1 MIEAQAVVEI
11 ALAAAARSGADGCIV
26 LVDETSH
33 ADVRFA
39 LNTTTTNGVR
49 RDRSVTVIVMV
60 AGANGAGPG
69 PGPGPG
75 PGSGSD
81 SGSGPGTQSVGVA
94 RRSGVV
100 DVEQMVSAALTDAR
114 GAPPADDVF
123 ALVDGM
129 GAARGGGRA
138 ASAAFG
144 LDPVETNLSVLGG
157 VLSGLSS
164 AFRRAA
170 AQDVVLAGFA
180 EYGVS
185 TLYLGS
191 STGVRLSFSQPTG
204 AVNLVGRSADGVR
217 SAWTGVGAERIGEIS
232 FGEMEEE
239 LWRRLAWAERSI
251 SLDAGHYEVILPP
264 SGVADMMGSLFFYG
278 MGGQDAEDGR
288 TVFSAA
294 GGDGGKGDGVGDGV
308 GARGTRVGDQLTKVP
323 FTLYSDPF
331 EPGLECLPFVAC
343 GSSDSESS
351 VFDNGLP
358 LERVDWVH
366 GGRLAHL
373 RYHRAGAARSG
384 VEVAPYID
392 NLILRAVSTNGGSVD
407 GGGTTGGASFDDMV
421 ARTERGLLLTCLW
434 YIREVDPA
442 TALLTGLTRDG
453 VYVIEDGAV
462 VGAANNFRFNE
473 SPVDLLARATEVGA
487 SVRTLGRELGEY
499 LNRCIMPP
507 LRIPDFNMSS
517 VSQAS

>member
-1 MIEAQAVVEI
+1 MIEAQEVIEV
-11 ALAAAARSGADGCIV
+11 ALAAAARRGADACIV

-49 RDRSVTVIVMV
+49 RDRSVTVIAMV
-60 AGANGAGPG
+60 S
-69 PGPGPG
+69 
-75 PGSGSD
+75 SGGD
-81 SGSGPGTQSVGVA
+81 AMPSVGVS

-100 DVEQMVSAALTDAR
+100 DVEQMVTAALTDAK
-114 GAPPADDVF
+114 GAPPADDAF
-123 ALVDGM
+123 TLVDGM
-129 GAARGGGRA
+129 DAASAGGRA
-138 ASAAFG
+138 ASLAFG
-144 LDPVETNLSVLGG
+144 RAPVETDLSVLGD
-157 VLSGLSS
+157 VLGALGG
-164 AFRRAA
+164 AFGRAA

-204 AVNLVGRSADGVR
+204 AVNLVGRSLDGVR
-217 SAWTGVGAERIGEIS
+217 SAWTGIGAERIGEIS
-232 FGEMEEE
+232 FEAMENE
-239 LWRRLAWAERSI
+239 LWRRLAWARTSRS
-251 SLDAGHYEVILPP
+251 LEAGRYEVILPP
-264 SGVADMMGSLFFYG
+264 SGVADMMGSLLFYG

-294 GGDGGKGDGVGDGV
+294 AADGGSG
-308 GARGTRVGDQLTKVP
+308 GTRVGDQLTEVP

-331 EPGLECLPFVAC
+331 ERGIECLPFAAC

-358 LERVDWVH
+358 LERTDWLRD
-366 GGRLAHL
+366 GRLAHL
-373 RYHRAGAARSG
+373 RYHRAGAAHSG
-384 VEVAPYID
+384 VEPAPYID
-392 NLILRAVSTNGGSVD
+392 NLVLRTDAGANGAGGAD
-407 GGGTTGGASFDDMV
+407 GAAASQGGTVDEMV

-473 SPVDLLARATEVGA
+473 SPVDLLARASEVGA

-499 LNRCIMPP
+499 LNRCIMPA

>member
-1 MIEAQAVVEI
+1 VIEAQEVIEV
-11 ALAAAARSGADGCIV
+11 ALAAAARDGADQCIV
-26 LVDETSH
+26 LVDESSH

-49 RDRSVTVIVMV
+49 RDRSVTVVVMV
-60 AGANGAGPG
+60 SDRAADGP
-69 PGPGPG
+69 
-75 PGSGSD
+75 
-81 SGSGPGTQSVGVA
+81 SVGVA

-100 DVEQMVSAALTDAR
+100 DVEQMVSAALRDAR
-114 GAPPADDVF
+114 GAPPADDAF
-123 ALVDGM
+123 TLVDGM
-129 GAARGGGRA
+129 DAARGGGRA
-138 ASAAFG
+138 ASLAFG
-144 LDPVETNLSVLGG
+144 RPPAETDLSVLGD

-164 AFRRAA
+164 AFARAA

-191 STGVRLSFSQPTG
+191 STGVRLSYSQPTG
-204 AVNLVGRSADGVR
+204 AINLVGRSLDGVR

-232 FGEMEEE
+232 FSAMEDE
-239 LWRRLAWAERSI
+239 LWRRLAWARRPLPLE
-251 SLDAGHYEVILPP
+251 AGRYEVILPP
-264 SGVADMMGSLFFYG
+264 SGVADLMGSLFFYS

-288 TVFSAA
+288 TVFSAGEGSGE
-294 GGDGGKGDGVGDGV
+294 GG
-308 GARGTRVGDQLTKVP
+308 AATRVGDRLTEVP

-351 VFDNGLP
+351 VFDNALP
-358 LERVDWVH
+358 LERTDWIRD
-366 GGRLAHL
+366 GRLAHL
-373 RYHRAGAARSG
+373 RYHRAGAAHSG
-384 VEVAPYID
+384 VDPAPYID
-392 NLILRAVSTNGGSVD
+392 NLILRAEAGD
-407 GGGTTGGASFDDMV
+407 GGTGGTGGTVDQMV

-473 SPVDLLARATEVGA
+473 SPVDLLARATEVGT
-487 SVRTLGRELGEY
+487 SVRALGRELGEW
-499 LNRCIMPP
+499 LNRAVMPP

>member
-1 MIEAQAVVEI
+1 MIEAQEVIEV
-11 ALAAAARSGADGCIV
+11 ALAAAARDGAVGCIV
-26 LVDETSH
+26 LVDESSH

-49 RDRSVTVIVMV
+49 RDRSVTVVVMD
-60 AGANGAGPG
+60 PG
-69 PGPGPG
+69 RSAEAP
-75 PGSGSD
+75 
-81 SGSGPGTQSVGVA
+81 SVGVA

-100 DVEQMVSAALTDAR
+100 DVEQMVAAALTDAR
-114 GAPPADDVF
+114 GAPPADDAF
-123 ALVDGM
+123 TLVDGM
-129 GAARGGGRA
+129 DAARGGGRA
-138 ASAAFG
+138 ASLAFG
-144 LDPVETNLSVLGG
+144 RPPIETDLSVLGD

-164 AFRRAA
+164 AFARAA

-204 AVNLVGRSADGVR
+204 AVNLVGRSLDGVR

-232 FGEMEEE
+232 FAAMEDE
-239 LWRRLAWAERSI
+239 LWRRLAWARRPV
-251 SLDAGHYEVILPP
+251 SLEAGRYEVILPP
-264 SGVADMMGSLFFYG
+264 SGVADMMASLFFYG

-288 TVFSAA
+288 TVFSGSGSGGGG
-294 GGDGGKGDGVGDGV
+294 GGD
-308 GARGTRVGDQLTKVP
+308 TRVGDRLTKVP

-351 VFDNGLP
+351 VFDNALP
-358 LERVDWVH
+358 LERTDWIRD
-366 GGRLAHL
+366 GKLAHL
-373 RYHRAGAARSG
+373 RYHRAGAAHSG
-384 VEVAPYID
+384 VDPAPYID
-392 NLILRAVSTNGGSVD
+392 NLILRTGTVGT
-407 GGGTTGGASFDDMV
+407 GGTVDEMV

-487 SVRTLGRELGEY
+487 SVRTLGRELGEW

>member
-1 MIEAQAVVEI
+1 MIPAQEVIEV
-11 ALAAAARSGADGCIV
+11 ALREAARGGADGCIV

-49 RDRSVTVIVMV
+49 RDRSVTVI
-60 AGANGAGPG
+60 AITSASASSSDGAP
-69 PGPGPG
+69 
-75 PGSGSD
+75 
-81 SGSGPGTQSVGVA
+81 SVGVS

-114 GAPPADDVF
+114 GAPPAEDAF
-123 ALVDGM
+123 TLVDGM
-129 GAARGGGRA
+129 GIRTRSVAAA
-138 ASAAFG
+138 AVAFG
-144 LDPVETNLSVLGG
+144 LAPVETDLSALGG

-164 AFRRAA
+164 AFRRAEA
-170 AQDVVLAGFA
+170 HDVVLAGFA

-185 TLYLGS
+185 TVYLGS
-191 STGVRLSFSQPTG
+191 STGLRLSFSQPTG
-204 AVNLVGRSADGVR
+204 AVNLVGRSLDGVR
-217 SAWTGVGAERIGEIS
+217 SAWVGLGSEM
-232 FGEMEEE
+232 GEMAEPAFGALESE
-239 LWRRLAWAERSI
+239 LWRRLEWARRPLALE
-251 SLDAGHYEVILPP
+251 AGRYEVILPP
-264 SGVADMMGSLFFYG
+264 SGVADMMGSLFFYA

-288 TVFSAA
+288 TVFSASE
-294 GGDGGKGDGVGDGV
+294 GDGGDK
-308 GARGTRVGDQLTKVP
+308 RRTRVGERVTDMP
-323 FTLYSDPF
+323 FTLYSDPL
-331 EPGLECLPFVAC
+331 EPGIECLPFVVC
-343 GSSDSESS
+343 GSSNSESS

-358 LERVDWVH
+358 LARTDWIRD
-366 GGRLAHL
+366 GFLTHL

-384 VEVAPYID
+384 VEAAPYID
-392 NLILRAVSTNGGSVD
+392 NLVLRGDGADRVGGNGGGDGAD
-407 GGGTTGGASFDDMV
+407 GGDRGGGGDGGTVDEMV

-473 SPVDLLARATEVGA
+473 SPIDLLARATEVGT

>member
-1 MIEAQAVVEI
+1 VIEAQEVIEV
-11 ALAAAARSGADGCIV
+11 ALAAAARDGADSCIV
-26 LVDETSH
+26 LVDESSH

-39 LNTTTTNGVR
+39 LNSTTTNGVR

-60 AGANGAGPG
+60 
-69 PGPGPG
+69 
-75 PGSGSD
+75 SGHPAD
-81 SGSGPGTQSVGVA
+81 TPSVGVA

-114 GAPPADDVF
+114 GAPPADDAF
-123 ALVDGM
+123 TLVDGM
-129 GAARGGGRA
+129 DAARGAGPA
-138 ASAAFG
+138 ASLAFG
-144 LDPVETNLSVLGG
+144 RPPVETDLSVLGP

-164 AFRRAA
+164 AFARAA
-170 AQDVVLAGFA
+170 ARDVVLAGFA

-204 AVNLVGRSADGVR
+204 AVNLVGRSLDGVR

-232 FGEMEEE
+232 FEAMEDE
-239 LWRRLAWAERSI
+239 LWRRLAWARRPL
-251 SLDAGHYEVILPP
+251 SLEAGRYEVILPP

-278 MGGQDAEDGR
+278 FGGQDAEDGR
-288 TVFSAA
+288 TVFSR
-294 GGDGGKGDGVGDGV
+294 GDGAVGGGSGVGG
-308 GARGTRVGDQLTKVP
+308 GGTGTRVGDRLSEVP

-351 VFDNGLP
+351 VFDNALP
-358 LERVDWVH
+358 LERTDWIRD
-366 GGRLAHL
+366 GSLAHL
-373 RYHRAGAARSG
+373 RYHRAGAAHSG
-384 VEVAPYID
+384 VDAAPYID
-392 NLILRAVSTNGGSVD
+392 NLILRAGPGGND
-407 GGGTTGGASFDDMV
+407 GTAGGGGTVDEMV

>member
-1 MIEAQAVVEI
+1 VIEAQEVVEV
-11 ALAAAARSGADGCIV
+11 ALAAAARDGADGCIV
-26 LVDETSH
+26 LVDESSH

-39 LNTTTTNGVR
+39 LNSTTTNGVR

-60 AGANGAGPG
+60 
-69 PGPGPG
+69 
-75 PGSGSD
+75 SGHSAD
-81 SGSGPGTQSVGVA
+81 APSVGVA

-100 DVEQMVSAALTDAR
+100 DVEQMVAAALTDAR
-114 GAPPADDVF
+114 GAPPADDAF
-123 ALVDGM
+123 TLVDGLD
-129 GAARGGGRA
+129 AARGGGPA
-138 ASAAFG
+138 ASLAFG
-144 LDPVETNLSVLGG
+144 RPPVETDLSVLGD

-164 AFRRAA
+164 AFARAA

-204 AVNLVGRSADGVR
+204 AVNLVGRSLDGVR

-232 FGEMEEE
+232 FSAMEDE
-239 LWRRLAWAERSI
+239 LWRRLAWARRPL
-251 SLDAGHYEVILPP
+251 SLEAGRYEVILPP

-288 TVFSAA
+288 TVFSA
-294 GGDGGKGDGVGDGV
+294 GGDGTGGG
-308 GARGTRVGDQLTKVP
+308 GTRVGDRLTDVP

-351 VFDNGLP
+351 VFDNALP
-358 LERVDWVH
+358 LERTDWIRD
-366 GGRLAHL
+366 GRLAHL
-373 RYHRAGAARSG
+373 RYHRAGAAHSG
-384 VEVAPYID
+384 VDPAPYID
-392 NLILRAVSTNGGSVD
+392 NLILRAERGGGRTGTGS
-407 GGGTTGGASFDDMV
+407 GGGTVDEMV

-473 SPVDLLARATEVGA
+473 SPVDLLARATEVGT

>member
-1 MIEAQAVVEI
+1 VIEAQEVIEV
-11 ALAAAARSGADGCIV
+11 ALAAAARDGAVGCIV
-26 LVDETSH
+26 LVDESSH

-49 RDRSVTVIVMV
+49 RDRSVTVVVMH
-60 AGANGAGPG
+60 
-69 PGPGPG
+69 
-75 PGSGSD
+75 SGRSAEA
-81 SGSGPGTQSVGVA
+81 PSVGVA

-100 DVEQMVSAALTDAR
+100 DVEQMVAAALTDAR
-114 GAPPADDVF
+114 GAPPADDAF
-123 ALVDGM
+123 TLVDGM
-129 GAARGGGRA
+129 DAARGGGRA
-138 ASAAFG
+138 ASLAFG
-144 LDPVETNLSVLGG
+144 RPPVETDLSVLGD

-164 AFRRAA
+164 AFARAA

-204 AVNLVGRSADGVR
+204 AINLVGRSLDGVR

-232 FGEMEEE
+232 FGAMEDE
-239 LWRRLAWAERSI
+239 LWRRLAWARRPV
-251 SLDAGHYEVILPP
+251 SLEAGRYEVILPP
-264 SGVADMMGSLFFYG
+264 SGVADMMASLFFYG

-288 TVFSAA
+288 TVFS
-294 GGDGGKGDGVGDGV
+294 GGDGVGGGDG
-308 GARGTRVGDQLTKVP
+308 RTGTRVGDRLTEVP
-323 FTLYSDPF
+323 FTLYSDPL

-351 VFDNGLP
+351 VFDNALP
-358 LERVDWVH
+358 LERTDWIRD
-366 GGRLAHL
+366 GKLAHL
-373 RYHRAGAARSG
+373 RYHRAGAAHSG
-384 VEVAPYID
+384 VDPAPYID
-392 NLILRAVSTNGGSVD
+392 NLILRAGT
-407 GGGTTGGASFDDMV
+407 GGTVDEMV

-473 SPVDLLARATEVGA
+473 SPADLLARATEVGA

>member
-1 MIEAQAVVEI
+1 VIEAQEVVEV
-11 ALAAAARSGADGCIV
+11 ALAAAARDGADGCIV
-26 LVDETSH
+26 LVDESSH

-39 LNTTTTNGVR
+39 LNSTTTNGVR
-49 RDRSVTVIVMV
+49 RDRSVTVVVMV
-60 AGANGAGPG
+60 SSHSAHAP
-69 PGPGPG
+69 
-75 PGSGSD
+75 
-81 SGSGPGTQSVGVA
+81 SVGVS

-114 GAPPADDVF
+114 GAPPADDAF
-123 ALVDGM
+123 TLVDGM
-129 GAARGGGRA
+129 DAARGGGPA
-138 ASAAFG
+138 ASLAFG
-144 LDPVETNLSVLGG
+144 RPPVETDLSVLGD

-164 AFRRAA
+164 AFVRAA

-204 AVNLVGRSADGVR
+204 AVNLVGRSLDGVR

-232 FGEMEEE
+232 FPAMEDE
-239 LWRRLAWAERSI
+239 LWRRLAWARRPLSI
-251 SLDAGHYEVILPP
+251 EAGRYEVILPP

-288 TVFSAA
+288 TVFSAGVGGGTGA
-294 GGDGGKGDGVGDGV
+294 GGAGGGR
-308 GARGTRVGDQLTKVP
+308 ASTRVGERLTGVP

-351 VFDNGLP
+351 VFDNALP
-358 LERVDWVH
+358 LERTDWIRD
-366 GGRLAHL
+366 GRLAHL
-373 RYHRAGAARSG
+373 RYHRAGAAHSG
-384 VEVAPYID
+384 VDPAPYID
-392 NLILRAVSTNGGSVD
+392 NLILRAGSGGGGGGGAS
-407 GGGTTGGASFDDMV
+407 GGGTVDEMV

-487 SVRTLGRELGEY
+487 SVRTLGRELGEW